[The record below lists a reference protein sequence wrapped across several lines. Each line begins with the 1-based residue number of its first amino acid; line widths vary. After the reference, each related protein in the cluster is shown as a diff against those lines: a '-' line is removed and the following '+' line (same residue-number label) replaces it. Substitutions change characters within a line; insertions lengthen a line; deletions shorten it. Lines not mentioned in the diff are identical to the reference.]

1 MDFHAFGNSEMEAC
15 KAETKARW
23 GSTKAYQEYEQKEKN
38 GGDFWGAAQRM
49 QDIFAQFGA
58 LRRLPPDSPEVQEKV
73 SDLQKLIIG
82 SYYTCTD
89 EILYGL
95 GQMYVQDERFR
106 RNIDR
111 AGGEGTA
118 DFVSQA
124 IAVYCSRK

>member
-1 MDFHAFGNSEMEAC
+1 M
-15 KAETKARW
+15 
-23 GSTKAYQEYEQKEKN
+23 
-38 GGDFWGAAQRM
+38 GAAQRM
-49 QDIFAQFGA
+49 QDIFAQIGA

-73 SDLQKLIIG
+73 SDLQKLITG

-89 EILYGL
+89 DILYGL